1 VKRLLNDPP
10 GMTRDTERRT
20 PMTTKSSTLW
30 AFALSSIAIFMTALD
45 NLVVTTALPVI
56 REDLGGSIESLE
68 WTVNAYTLT
77 FAVLLLT
84 GAALGDRFGRRRMF
98 AIGMAIFT
106 AASAA
111 AALAPSI
118 ELLIA
123 ARAVQGVGG
132 AIVTPLSLTILVGA
146 IAPEKRGMAL
156 GLWSGI
162 GGLAVALGPLV
173 GGAVTQ
179 GLSWQWIFWLNVPF
193 GLAAIPLARTRL
205 AESRG
210 PNGRLD
216 LPGVALA
223 SSGLLGVV
231 LALVRGNG
239 AGWTSPETLG
249 SAAFGVAALVAFVL
263 WELRAP
269 APMLPMSFFRSRAFA
284 AANAASLALYFG
296 MFGSV
301 FLLVQFLQLVLGY
314 SPLQAGLRTLAWT
327 AMPLVVAPIAGMLSD
342 RIGGRPIM
350 AFGLAADAVAFAW
363 MAMTASPEQ
372 SYAALAPAL
381 VLAGIGTSSFF
392 APVANIVMSSV
403 RAEQSGQA
411 SGATNAIR
419 EIGGVLGV
427 AVLAAVFSHRGGFE
441 SGDAFVSGYQPAL
454 LIGAAVLAAGAVAA
468 LLIPRRRRAQAPAPV
483 LAPKP
488 A

>member
-1 VKRLLNDPP
+1 
-10 GMTRDTERRT
+10 
-20 PMTTKSSTLW
+20 MTTKTRTLW
-30 AFALSSIAIFMTALD
+30 AFVLSSIAIFMTALD

-56 REDLGGSIESLE
+56 RGHLGGSIESLE
-68 WTVNAYTLT
+68 WTVNGYTLT

-106 AASAA
+106 GGSAA
-111 AALAPSI
+111 AALAPSV
-118 ELLIA
+118 ELLIV
-123 ARAVQGVGG
+123 ARAIQGVGG
-132 AIVTPLSLTILVGA
+132 AIVTPLSLTILTNA

-156 GLWSGI
+156 GFWSGI

-210 PNGRLD
+210 ANDRLD

-223 SSGLLGVV
+223 SAGLLGIV
-231 LALVRGNG
+231 LALVRGN
-239 AGWTSPETLG
+239 ALGWTDPQILG
-249 SAAFGVAALVAFVL
+249 AAAFGAAALAGFVA

-269 APMLPMSFFRSRAFA
+269 APMLPMRFFASRAFA

-301 FLLVQFLQLVLGY
+301 FLLTQFLQLVMGY
-314 SPLQAGLRTLAWT
+314 SPLQAGIRTLAWT
-327 AMPLVVAPIAGMLSD
+327 AMPLVVAPLAGMLSD

-363 MAMTASPEQ
+363 MGTMASPGQ

-392 APVANIVMSSV
+392 APVANVVMGAV
-403 RAEQSGQA
+403 KPEESGQA

-427 AVLAAVFSHRGGFE
+427 ATLAAVFSHNGGFH
-441 SGDAFVSGYQPAL
+441 SPDAFVSGYKPAL
-454 LIGAAVLAAGAVAA
+454 LVGASVLAAGAIAA
-468 LLIPRRRRAQAPAPV
+468 LAIPRRRRTEAPTLE
-483 LAPKP
+483 LAPQ
-488 A
+488 AA